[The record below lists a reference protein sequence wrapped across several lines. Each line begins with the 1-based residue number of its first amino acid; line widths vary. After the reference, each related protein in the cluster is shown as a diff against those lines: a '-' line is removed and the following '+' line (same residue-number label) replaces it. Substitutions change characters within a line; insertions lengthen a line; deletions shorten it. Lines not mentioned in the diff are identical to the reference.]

1 MSQLCKFY
9 FPQRISPFCFQDSSY
24 FTVVLEALKLD
35 CRAQGKCLMGATE
48 MGQLAMEYLDD
59 RKFEFNKLEKEIKA
73 NMKERERTLKLVRRE
88 VSFLTN
94 SFPNL
99 IRKEVRTYVSVH
111 FNRFSVTMKVL
122 IMQQISELN
131 FVFF

>member
-1 MSQLCKFY
+1 
-9 FPQRISPFCFQDSSY
+9 
-24 FTVVLEALKLD
+24 
-35 CRAQGKCLMGATE
+35 

-99 IRKEVRTYVSVH
+99 IRKEVRTCISVH
-111 FNRFSVTMKVL
+111 FNRVTMKVF
-122 IMQQISELN
+122 IAAVMQKISELN
-131 FVFF
+131 FVFFYSIKICRLSECGRYTSAY

>member
-1 MSQLCKFY
+1 MPPLVLLAKQSSVPQIHGNIVKLNLINY
-9 FPQRISPFCFQDSSY
+9 FVQDSSY

-59 RKFEFNKLEKEIKA
+59 RKFEFSKLEKEIKA
-73 NMKERERTLKLVRRE
+73 NMKERERTLKLVRKE
-88 VSFLTN
+88 VAFLTD

-99 IRKEVRTYVSVH
+99 IRKEVSH
-111 FNRFSVTMKVL
+111 
-122 IMQQISELN
+122 IID
-131 FVFF
+131 VF

>member
-1 MSQLCKFY
+1 MYSVL
-9 FPQRISPFCFQDSSY
+9 QDSSY

-88 VSFLTN
+88 VAYLTN
-94 SFPNL
+94 SFPKL
-99 IRKEVRTYVSVH
+99 IRKEVSRKQTSNISNNLHEMRTKNLLSA
-111 FNRFSVTMKVL
+111 K
-122 IMQQISELN
+122 
-131 FVFF
+131 

>member
-1 MSQLCKFY
+1 M
-9 FPQRISPFCFQDSSY
+9 
-24 FTVVLEALKLD
+24 VLEALKLD

>member
-1 MSQLCKFY
+1 M
-9 FPQRISPFCFQDSSY
+9 IQDSSY

-88 VSFLTN
+88 VAYLTN
-94 SFPNL
+94 SFPKL
-99 IRKEVRTYVSVH
+99 IRKEVSIIQTSNNLYETQRKRS
-111 FNRFSVTMKVL
+111 
-122 IMQQISELN
+122 
-131 FVFF
+131 

>member
-1 MSQLCKFY
+1 
-9 FPQRISPFCFQDSSY
+9 
-24 FTVVLEALKLD
+24 
-35 CRAQGKCLMGATE
+35 

-111 FNRFSVTMKVL
+111 FNRFSVTMKVF
-122 IMQQISELN
+122 IAY
-131 FVFF
+131 

>member
-1 MSQLCKFY
+1 
-9 FPQRISPFCFQDSSY
+9 
-24 FTVVLEALKLD
+24 
-35 CRAQGKCLMGATE
+35 MGATE

-88 VSFLTN
+88 VAYLTN

-99 IRKEVRTYVSVH
+99 IRKEVRTTTNNMRYRDTNKKYI
-111 FNRFSVTMKVL
+111 F
-122 IMQQISELN
+122 
-131 FVFF
+131 